1 MLAVVFDAVD
11 VYASTGQLLD
21 QGFATPVAAESTLT
35 DKLPDVVSDASVATT
50 APPVVGEA
58 AGTNTP
64 LASSGSGFSLDSTP
78 VALLIL
84 LLGLTPL
91 VFIRRRMGVVR
102 E

>member
-1 MLAVVFDAVD
+1 
-11 VYASTGQLLD
+11 
-21 QGFATPVAAESTLT
+21 VAAESTLT